1 MSIPRYKLVDL
12 AKYGFVIEPR
22 YWFWGWSD
30 GPTVL
35 GRASLAARLVK
46 ARKALPR
53 GYNFKIWDCQRPLK
67 VQLRMIASF
76 RKRLAAANPGVRGEA
91 FEKLVFTFASRP
103 KRVITRM
110 DHHRHGGAID
120 LTIVDAEGRELW
132 MGGDHDDLTP
142 VAALDYF
149 ETRKPRTATERLA
162 KTNRRLLKKAMVS
175 GGFGTYAPEWWH
187 FDTTE

>member
-1 MSIPRYKLVDL
+1 MSVPKYKLVALDKL
-12 AKYGFVIEPR
+12 GFVIEPR

-30 GPTVL
+30 SATVV
-35 GRASLAARLVK
+35 GRASLAKMLVVAR
-46 ARKALPR
+46 RALPR

-76 RKRLAAANPGVRGEA
+76 RKRLAAAHPELRGAA

-120 LTIVDAEGRELW
+120 LTIVDASGRELW
-132 MGGDHDDLTP
+132 MGTDHDDLSP
-142 VAALDYF
+142 VAALEYY
-149 ETRKPRTATERLA
+149 EKHSPRRAMDREA
-162 KTNRRLLKKAMVS
+162 QKNRRLLMKAMRS
-175 GGFGTYAPEWWH
+175 AGFGSYAPEWWH
-187 FDTTE
+187 WDTVT